1 MVRCKN
7 CKFKFPSFTQMNE
20 VAFETAAP
28 ISNVEECPG
37 CKEMLAY
44 SRKDY
49 NIRPRFNEVFLSCM
63 M

>member
-1 MVRCKN
+1 VFQMIMVKMTKLMVRCKN

-28 ISNVEECPG
+28 NSNVEECPG

-49 NIRPRFNEVFLSCM
+49 FFE
-63 M
+63 